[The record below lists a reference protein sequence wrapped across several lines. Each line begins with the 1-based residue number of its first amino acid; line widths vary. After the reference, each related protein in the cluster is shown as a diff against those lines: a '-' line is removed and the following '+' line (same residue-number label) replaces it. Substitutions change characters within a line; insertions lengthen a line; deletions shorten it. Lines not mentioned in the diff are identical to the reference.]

1 MPRSTKQTP
10 KQSPKKT
17 PTTPSTSPART
28 TAGDRTRSR
37 DAANGRDRHDP
48 RVTDRLADRIG
59 QHRYGM
65 WFDHTTRL
73 TIQKDRLDVAAES
86 QFVADWIKRHFRQD
100 LEAVARETIGENGT
114 IELHVSPESFGP
126 GSNDGDRGG
135 SDEAAQRGP
144 RAKSTKGGDRR
155 GGRGGGARGRLG
167 RRQQL
172 RRLNEFVIGS
182 SNRLAFEAA
191 QSIGEE
197 VEGSPT
203 MLFIHG
209 ECGVGKT
216 HLLQGVVEKRQE
228 AIDNPVMRRRV
239 RYVTGEEFTNEYIA
253 AVRTGKID
261 GFRTRMRQLDLLA
274 IDDIHF
280 LSNKTATQNEFLHT
294 LDAIGLGGACILLAS
309 DEHPRQIGRFSA
321 SLTSRFLSGMVVRI
335 GRPDPPMREELV
347 RRIARDHD
355 LELTESAS
363 RLLSGRFTGS
373 VRELGGALTKLSA
386 LRRLD
391 GDRAG
396 AVGAIMV
403 EQMFEGDLSSGTRT
417 PVRLGEII
425 GSVCER
431 LGIEPDELL
440 GRGRHRRVV
449 LARSLVVHLAREL
462 TTLSFPE
469 IARGL
474 GRENHSTVHTAA
486 RRIERDL
493 EQADAPEGGEPAR
506 GTPLPLQSGDNVTLR
521 ELVEQLKYDIL
532 KSSSRR

>member
-1 MPRSTKQTP
+1 MPRSTTNSQQT
-10 KQSPKKT
+10 S
-17 PTTPSTSPART
+17 TTHRPSSTSST
-28 TAGDRTRSR
+28 NRSHQR
-37 DAANGRDRHDP
+37 NPEQSAANRHDP
-48 RVTDRLADRIG
+48 RITDRLTDRIG

-73 TIQKDRLDVAAES
+73 TIEKDQLNIAAES

-100 LEAVARETIGENGT
+100 LEAVVRETIGENGT
-114 IELHVSPESFGP
+114 IDLHVSPESFHP
-126 GSNDGDRGG
+126 ASADGKSVD
-135 SDEAAQRGP
+135 DERGP
-144 RAKSTKGGDRR
+144 RGVRARTTDQDPKKSLLGDAPQAGKRKGI
-155 GGRGGGARGRLG
+155 

-197 VEGSPT
+197 VEGSPS

-216 HLLQGVVEKRQE
+216 HLLQGVVEKRQQM
-228 AIDNPVMRRRV
+228 INNPIMRRRV

-253 AVRTGKID
+253 AVRSGKID

-294 LDAIGLGGACILLAS
+294 LDAIGLGGACILMAS

-347 RRIARDHD
+347 RRIAQDHD
-355 LELTESAS
+355 LELTDSAA

-391 GDRAG
+391 GSRG
-396 AVGAIMV
+396 GPVGAIMV
-403 EQMFEGDLSSGTRT
+403 EQMFEGELSSGPRT

-425 GSVCER
+425 NSVCSR

-486 RRIERDL
+486 RRIEREL
-493 EQADAPEGGEPAR
+493 EESESTDGKAAAA
-506 GTPLPLQSGDNVTLR
+506 LPLQSGDNVTLR

-532 KSSSRR
+532 RCSARR

>member
-1 MPRSTKQTP
+1 MPRSTTNPPPNSSSKRSSSKPTRSHQRNTD
-10 KQSPKKT
+10 T
-17 PTTPSTSPART
+17 PTTE
-28 TAGDRTRSR
+28 
-37 DAANGRDRHDP
+37 RHDP
-48 RVTDRLADRIG
+48 RITDRLTDRIG

-73 TIQKDRLDVAAES
+73 TIEQNRLNIAAES

-100 LEAVARETIGENGT
+100 LEAVVRETIGENGT
-114 IELHVSPESFGP
+114 IDLHVSPESFHP
-126 GSNDGDRGG
+126 AEADGR
-135 SDEAAQRGP
+135 SVENERGP
-144 RAKSTKGGDRR
+144 RGTRSAVPETDARSRSDESPAAKRR
-155 GGRGGGARGRLG
+155 NF

-172 RRLNEFVIGS
+172 RRLNEFVIGN
-182 SNRLAFEAA
+182 SNRLAYEAA
-191 QSIGEE
+191 QSIGEDI
-197 VEGSPT
+197 EGAPS

-216 HLLQGVVEKRQE
+216 HLLQGVVEKRQQ
-228 AIDNPVMRRRV
+228 AIGNPIMRRRI

-253 AVRTGKID
+253 AVRSGKID

-321 SLTSRFLSGMVVRI
+321 SLTSRFLSGMVVGI

-347 RRIARDHD
+347 RRIAEDHD
-355 LELTESAS
+355 LELTETAA

-391 GDRAG
+391 GARG
-396 AVGAIMV
+396 GPVGAIMV
-403 EQMFEGDLSSGTRT
+403 EQMFEGDLSSGPRT

-425 GSVCER
+425 SSVCER

-486 RRIERDL
+486 RRIEREL
-493 EQADAPEGGEPAR
+493 AESEADEGQPTAA
-506 GTPLPLQSGDNVTLR
+506 LPLQSGDNVTLR

-532 KSSSRR
+532 RSSARR